1 MKRSKAPLLL
11 GLGCVLAVGM
21 MLYPMA
27 SNWLSGQTRSQ
38 VITEYETA
46 VEVLDNQATQQAL
59 ELAQAYNRDLLEQS
73 CSIAGFSVS
82 GAPTPGKDILTALD
96 PTGGGML
103 ATLEI
108 PAIDVILPVY
118 YGTQSTTLTAGVGVV
133 EGSSLPVGG
142 TGSHA
147 VLAGHSGLAS
157 SRLLSDLDQLAQ
169 GDVFFLRVLDE
180 TLAYEVDQISVVL
193 PDDVSQI
200 GIDPQGDYVT
210 LLTCTPYGVN
220 SHRLLVRGTRTEWS
234 AEDTV
239 VATAQ
244 NQNHESSW
252 WSEYRTALCIGEQL
266 KTHYEDSNE
275 FCVFAGNYNIGC
287 ELDALFIKKDAII
300 SIEFKNYGG
309 NVVANENG
317 EWTCNGKIIKGGSRK
332 TVLQQARINHSTV
345 KKELKVLG
353 VVKNQIKDV
362 PHLIIFHQPIELEN
376 NLSATNRSWL
386 HIDRKSVV

>member
-46 VEVLDNQATQQAL
+46 LEVLDNQATQQAL
-59 ELAQAYNRDLLEQS
+59 ELAQAYNRELLEQS

-82 GAPTPGKDILTALD
+82 GAPTPGNDILTALA

-157 SRLLSDLDQLAQ
+157 SRLLSDLDQLTQ

-193 PDDVSQI
+193 PNDVSQI

-220 SHRLLVRGTRTEWS
+220 SHRLLVRGTRTEWT

-252 WSEYRTALCIGEQL
+252 WREYRTALCIGFGIYL
-266 KTHYEDSNE
+266 AMLA
-275 FCVFAGNYNIGC
+275 VAVP
-287 ELDALFIKKDAII
+287 
-300 SIEFKNYGG
+300 
-309 NVVANENG
+309 VVIWRN
-317 EWTCNGKIIKGGSRK
+317 KR
-332 TVLQQARINHSTV
+332 
-345 KKELKVLG
+345 G
-353 VVKNQIKDV
+353 VR
-362 PHLIIFHQPIELEN
+362 HG
-376 NLSATNRSWL
+376 
-386 HIDRKSVV
+386 

>member
-1 MKRSKAPLLL
+1 MKRSKVSLCL

-27 SNWLSGQTRSQ
+27 SNWLSGQSRSQ
-38 VITEYETA
+38 VITQYETA
-46 VEVLDNQATQQAL
+46 VEVLDNQDTQVAL
-59 ELAQAYNRDLLEQS
+59 ELARDYNRELLEQS
-73 CSIAGFSVS
+73 CSVAGFSVS
-82 GAPTPGKDILTALD
+82 GAPTPDNDILTALD

-108 PAIDVILPVY
+108 PAINVILPVY

-157 SRLLSDLDQLAQ
+157 SRLLSDLDQLTQ

-180 TLAYEVDQISVVL
+180 TLAYEVDQISVVF

-220 SHRLLVRGTRTEWS
+220 SHRLLVRGTRTEWT

-244 NQNHESSW
+244 NHNHESSW
-252 WSEYRTALCIGEQL
+252 WREYRTALCIGFGIYL
-266 KTHYEDSNE
+266 AMLA
-275 FCVFAGNYNIGC
+275 VAVP
-287 ELDALFIKKDAII
+287 
-300 SIEFKNYGG
+300 
-309 NVVANENG
+309 VVI
-317 EWTCNGKIIKGGSRK
+317 WRRK
-332 TVLQQARINHSTV
+332 R
-345 KKELKVLG
+345 G
-353 VVKNQIKDV
+353 VR
-362 PHLIIFHQPIELEN
+362 HG
-376 NLSATNRSWL
+376 
-386 HIDRKSVV
+386 

>member
-1 MKRSKAPLLL
+1 MKRSKASLLL

-46 VEVLDNQATQQAL
+46 VEVLDNHVTQQAL
-59 ELAQAYNRDLLEQS
+59 ELARAYNRDLLEQS
-73 CSIAGFSVS
+73 CSVAGFSVS
-82 GAPTPGKDILTALD
+82 GAPTPDEAVLTALD

-118 YGTQSTTLTAGVGVV
+118 YGTQSTTLTSGVGVV

-157 SRLLSDLDQLAQ
+157 SRLLSDLDQLTQ

-200 GIDPQGDYVT
+200 GIDPYGDYIT

-220 SHRLLVRGTRTEWS
+220 SHRLLVRGTRTEWT

-244 NQNHESSW
+244 NQNYESSW
-252 WSEYRTALCIGEQL
+252 WREYRTALCIGFGIYL
-266 KTHYEDSNE
+266 AMLAVSVPVGLWWVKR
-275 FCVFAGNYNIGC
+275 
-287 ELDALFIKKDAII
+287 
-300 SIEFKNYGG
+300 
-309 NVVANENG
+309 
-317 EWTCNGKIIKGGSRK
+317 RK
-332 TVLQQARINHSTV
+332 AVYS
-345 KKELKVLG
+345 
-353 VVKNQIKDV
+353 
-362 PHLIIFHQPIELEN
+362 
-376 NLSATNRSWL
+376 
-386 HIDRKSVV
+386 KSSL

>member
-27 SNWLSGQTRSQ
+27 SNWLLGQSRSQ

-82 GAPTPGKDILTALD
+82 GAPSPDEDVLTALA

-142 TGSHA
+142 AGSHA

-157 SRLLSDLDQLAQ
+157 SRLLSDLDQLTQ

-220 SHRLLVRGTRTEWS
+220 SHRLLVRGIRTERT

-252 WSEYRTALCIGEQL
+252 WREYRTALCMGFGIYL
-266 KTHYEDSNE
+266 
-275 FCVFAGNYNIGC
+275 AM
-287 ELDALFIKKDAII
+287 LA
-300 SIEFKNYGG
+300 
-309 NVVANENG
+309 VAVPVG
-317 EWTCNGKIIKGGSRK
+317 LWWVKRRK
-332 TVLQQARINHSTV
+332 AVYS
-345 KKELKVLG
+345 
-353 VVKNQIKDV
+353 
-362 PHLIIFHQPIELEN
+362 
-376 NLSATNRSWL
+376 
-386 HIDRKSVV
+386 KSSL

>member
-1 MKRSKAPLLL
+1 M
-11 GLGCVLAVGM
+11 
-21 MLYPMA
+21 
-27 SNWLSGQTRSQ
+27 
-38 VITEYETA
+38 
-46 VEVLDNQATQQAL
+46 LDNQATQQAL

-82 GAPTPGKDILTALD
+82 GAPTPDNDILTALD

-157 SRLLSDLDQLAQ
+157 SRLLSDLDQLTQ
-169 GDVFFLRVLDE
+169 GDMFFLRVLDE

-220 SHRLLVRGTRTEWS
+220 SHRLLVRGTRTEWT
-234 AEDTV
+234 AEDSAIP
-239 VATAQ
+239 ATETT
-244 NQNHESSW
+244 NHESSW
-252 WSEYRTALCIGEQL
+252 WREYRMGLCIGFGIYL
-266 KTHYEDSNE
+266 AMLAIA
-275 FCVFAGNYNIGC
+275 VPIGVWR
-287 ELDALFIKKDAII
+287 F
-300 SIEFKNYGG
+300 
-309 NVVANENG
+309 
-317 EWTCNGKIIKGGSRK
+317 TR
-332 TVLQQARINHSTV
+332 R
-345 KKELKVLG
+345 KKE
-353 VVKNQIKDV
+353 
-362 PHLIIFHQPIELEN
+362 
-376 NLSATNRSWL
+376 
-386 HIDRKSVV
+386 

>member
-59 ELAQAYNRDLLEQS
+59 ELAKAYNRELLEQS
-73 CSIAGFSVS
+73 CSVAGFSVS
-82 GAPTPGKDILTALD
+82 GAPTPGEDILTALD

-157 SRLLSDLDQLAQ
+157 SRLLSDLDQLTQ

-200 GIDPQGDYVT
+200 RIEPQGDYVT

-220 SHRLLVRGTRTEWS
+220 SHRLLVRGTRTKWT

-252 WSEYRTALCIGEQL
+252 WREYRTALCMGFGIYLAMLAVAVPVG
-266 KTHYEDSNE
+266 
-275 FCVFAGNYNIGC
+275 IWW
-287 ELDALFIKKDAII
+287 IKR
-300 SIEFKNYGG
+300 GG
-309 NVVANENG
+309 RHG
-317 EWTCNGKIIKGGSRK
+317 
-332 TVLQQARINHSTV
+332 
-345 KKELKVLG
+345 
-353 VVKNQIKDV
+353 
-362 PHLIIFHQPIELEN
+362 
-376 NLSATNRSWL
+376 
-386 HIDRKSVV
+386 

>member
-11 GLGCVLAVGM
+11 GLGCVLAMGM

-27 SNWLSGQTRSQ
+27 SNWLSGQSRSQ

-59 ELAQAYNRDLLEQS
+59 ELAQAYNRELLEQS

-82 GAPTPGKDILTALD
+82 GAPTPGNEILTALD

-108 PAIDVILPVY
+108 PAVDVILPVY

-157 SRLLSDLDQLAQ
+157 SRLLSDLDQLTQ

-220 SHRLLVRGTRTEWS
+220 SHRLLVRGTRTEWT
-234 AEDTV
+234 AEGTTVPDTENLV
-239 VATAQ
+239 Y
-244 NQNHESSW
+244 ESSW
-252 WSEYRTALCIGEQL
+252 WSEYRTALCIGFGIYL
-266 KTHYEDSNE
+266 
-275 FCVFAGNYNIGC
+275 AM
-287 ELDALFIKKDAII
+287 LA
-300 SIEFKNYGG
+300 
-309 NVVANENG
+309 VAVPVG
-317 EWTCNGKIIKGGSRK
+317 LWWVKRRK
-332 TVLQQARINHSTV
+332 AVYS
-345 KKELKVLG
+345 
-353 VVKNQIKDV
+353 
-362 PHLIIFHQPIELEN
+362 
-376 NLSATNRSWL
+376 
-386 HIDRKSVV
+386 KSSL

>member
-27 SNWLSGQTRSQ
+27 SNWLSGQAHSQ

-82 GAPTPGKDILTALD
+82 GASTPDKDILTALD

-108 PAIDVILPVY
+108 PTIDVILPVY

-142 TGSHA
+142 EGSHA

-157 SRLLSDLDQLAQ
+157 SRLLSDLDQLTQ

-180 TLAYEVDQISVVL
+180 ALAYEVDQISVVL

-220 SHRLLVRGTRTEWS
+220 SHRLLVRGTRTEWT
-234 AEDTV
+234 AEDSAIPAAETK
-239 VATAQ
+239 
-244 NQNHESSW
+244 NHESSW
-252 WSEYRTALCIGEQL
+252 WSEYRTALCMGFGIYL
-266 KTHYEDSNE
+266 
-275 FCVFAGNYNIGC
+275 AM
-287 ELDALFIKKDAII
+287 LA
-300 SIEFKNYGG
+300 
-309 NVVANENG
+309 VAVPVG
-317 EWTCNGKIIKGGSRK
+317 FWWVKRRK
-332 TVLQQARINHSTV
+332 AVYS
-345 KKELKVLG
+345 
-353 VVKNQIKDV
+353 
-362 PHLIIFHQPIELEN
+362 
-376 NLSATNRSWL
+376 
-386 HIDRKSVV
+386 KSSL

>member
-1 MKRSKAPLLL
+1 M
-11 GLGCVLAVGM
+11 
-21 MLYPMA
+21 
-27 SNWLSGQTRSQ
+27 
-38 VITEYETA
+38 
-46 VEVLDNQATQQAL
+46 EVLDNQATQQAL
-59 ELAQAYNRDLLEQS
+59 KLARAYNRDLLEQS

-82 GAPTPGKDILTALD
+82 GAPTPDNNILTALD

-157 SRLLSDLDQLAQ
+157 SRLLSDLDQLTQ

-180 TLAYEVDQISVVL
+180 TLAYEVAQISVVL

-200 GIDPQGDYVT
+200 GIDPQGDHVT

-220 SHRLLVRGTRTEWS
+220 SHRLLVRGTRTEWT

-252 WSEYRTALCIGEQL
+252 WREYRMALCIGFGIYL
-266 KTHYEDSNE
+266 AMLAIA
-275 FCVFAGNYNIGC
+275 VPIGVWR
-287 ELDALFIKKDAII
+287 F
-300 SIEFKNYGG
+300 
-309 NVVANENG
+309 
-317 EWTCNGKIIKGGSRK
+317 TR
-332 TVLQQARINHSTV
+332 R
-345 KKELKVLG
+345 KKE
-353 VVKNQIKDV
+353 
-362 PHLIIFHQPIELEN
+362 
-376 NLSATNRSWL
+376 
-386 HIDRKSVV
+386 

>member
-27 SNWLSGQTRSQ
+27 SNWLSGQSRSQ

-46 VEVLDNQATQQAL
+46 VEVLDNKATQQAL

-82 GAPTPGKDILTALD
+82 GAPTPDNDILTALD

-157 SRLLSDLDQLAQ
+157 SRLLSDLDQLTQ

-200 GIDPQGDYVT
+200 GIEPQGDYVT

-220 SHRLLVRGTRTEWS
+220 SHRLLVRGTRTEWTEEDS
-234 AEDTV
+234 AIP
-239 VATAQ
+239 ATETK
-244 NQNHESSW
+244 NHESSW
-252 WSEYRTALCIGEQL
+252 WSEYCTALCIGFGIYL
-266 KTHYEDSNE
+266 AMLA
-275 FCVFAGNYNIGC
+275 VAVP
-287 ELDALFIKKDAII
+287 
-300 SIEFKNYGG
+300 
-309 NVVANENG
+309 VVIWRN
-317 EWTCNGKIIKGGSRK
+317 KR
-332 TVLQQARINHSTV
+332 
-345 KKELKVLG
+345 G
-353 VVKNQIKDV
+353 VRHD
-362 PHLIIFHQPIELEN
+362 
-376 NLSATNRSWL
+376 
-386 HIDRKSVV
+386 

>member
-27 SNWLSGQTRSQ
+27 SNWLSGQSRSQ

-82 GAPTPGKDILTALD
+82 GAPTPDNDILTALD

-118 YGTQSTTLTAGVGVV
+118 YGTQSTTLTVGVGVV

-142 TGSHA
+142 TGIHS

-157 SRLLSDLDQLAQ
+157 SRLLSDLDQLTQ

-200 GIDPQGDYVT
+200 GIDPHGDYVT

-220 SHRLLVRGTRTEWS
+220 SHRLLVRGTRTEWT

-252 WSEYRTALCIGEQL
+252 WREYRTALCIGFGIYL
-266 KTHYEDSNE
+266 AMLA
-275 FCVFAGNYNIGC
+275 VAVP
-287 ELDALFIKKDAII
+287 
-300 SIEFKNYGG
+300 
-309 NVVANENG
+309 VVIWRN
-317 EWTCNGKIIKGGSRK
+317 KR
-332 TVLQQARINHSTV
+332 
-345 KKELKVLG
+345 G
-353 VVKNQIKDV
+353 VR
-362 PHLIIFHQPIELEN
+362 HG
-376 NLSATNRSWL
+376 
-386 HIDRKSVV
+386 

>member
-1 MKRSKAPLLL
+1 M
-11 GLGCVLAVGM
+11 GLGCVLAMGM
-21 MLYPMA
+21 VFYPMA
-27 SNWLSGQTRSQ
+27 SNWLSGQTRSK
-38 VITEYETA
+38 VITEYEAA
-46 VEVLDNQATQQAL
+46 VEVLDNQDTQEDL
-59 ELAQAYNRDLLEQS
+59 ELARAYNRELLEQS
-73 CSIAGFSVS
+73 CSVAGFSVS
-82 GAPTPGKDILTALD
+82 GAPTPDEIILTALD

-142 TGSHA
+142 EGSHA

-157 SRLLSDLDQLAQ
+157 SRLLSDLDQLTQ

-200 GIDPQGDYVT
+200 GIDPNGDYVT
-210 LLTCTPYGVN
+210 LLTCTPYGIN
-220 SHRLLVRGTRTEWS
+220 SHRLLVRGTRTERT

-252 WSEYRTALCIGEQL
+252 WREYRTALCIGFGIYL
-266 KTHYEDSNE
+266 
-275 FCVFAGNYNIGC
+275 AM
-287 ELDALFIKKDAII
+287 LALAVPVGLWWVKR
-300 SIEFKNYGG
+300 
-309 NVVANENG
+309 
-317 EWTCNGKIIKGGSRK
+317 RK
-332 TVLQQARINHSTV
+332 AVYS
-345 KKELKVLG
+345 
-353 VVKNQIKDV
+353 
-362 PHLIIFHQPIELEN
+362 
-376 NLSATNRSWL
+376 
-386 HIDRKSVV
+386 KSSL

>member
-1 MKRSKAPLLL
+1 
-11 GLGCVLAVGM
+11 M

-59 ELAQAYNRDLLEQS
+59 DLAQAYNRDLLEQS

-82 GAPTPGKDILTALD
+82 GAPTPDEDILTALD

-157 SRLLSDLDQLAQ
+157 SRLLSDLDQLTQ

-193 PDDVSQI
+193 PNDVSQI

-220 SHRLLVRGTRTEWS
+220 SHRLLVRGTRTERT

-252 WSEYRTALCIGEQL
+252 WSEYRTALCIGFGIYL
-266 KTHYEDSNE
+266 AMLA
-275 FCVFAGNYNIGC
+275 VAVP
-287 ELDALFIKKDAII
+287 
-300 SIEFKNYGG
+300 
-309 NVVANENG
+309 VVIWRN
-317 EWTCNGKIIKGGSRK
+317 KR
-332 TVLQQARINHSTV
+332 
-345 KKELKVLG
+345 G
-353 VVKNQIKDV
+353 VR
-362 PHLIIFHQPIELEN
+362 HG
-376 NLSATNRSWL
+376 
-386 HIDRKSVV
+386 

>member
-46 VEVLDNQATQQAL
+46 VEVLDNQDTQVAL

-82 GAPTPGKDILTALD
+82 GAPTPDNNILTALD

-157 SRLLSDLDQLAQ
+157 SQLLSDLDQLTQ

-220 SHRLLVRGTRTEWS
+220 SHRLLVRGTRTEWT
-234 AEDTV
+234 AENSTIP
-239 VATAQ
+239 AAETT
-244 NQNHESSW
+244 NHESSW
-252 WSEYRTALCIGEQL
+252 WREYRTALCIGFGIYL
-266 KTHYEDSNE
+266 
-275 FCVFAGNYNIGC
+275 AM
-287 ELDALFIKKDAII
+287 LA
-300 SIEFKNYGG
+300 
-309 NVVANENG
+309 VAVPVG
-317 EWTCNGKIIKGGSRK
+317 LWWVKRRK
-332 TVLQQARINHSTV
+332 AVYS
-345 KKELKVLG
+345 
-353 VVKNQIKDV
+353 
-362 PHLIIFHQPIELEN
+362 
-376 NLSATNRSWL
+376 
-386 HIDRKSVV
+386 KSSL

>member
-27 SNWLSGQTRSQ
+27 SNWLSGQSRSQ

-46 VEVLDNQATQQAL
+46 VEVLDNQDTQVAM

-73 CSIAGFSVS
+73 CSVAGFSVS
-82 GAPTPGKDILTALD
+82 GAPTPDKDILTALD

-157 SRLLSDLDQLAQ
+157 SRLLSDLDQLTQ

-193 PDDVSQI
+193 PNDVSQI

-220 SHRLLVRGTRTEWS
+220 SHRLLVRGTRTEWT
-234 AEDTV
+234 AEDSAIP
-239 VATAQ
+239 ATETT
-244 NQNHESSW
+244 NHESSW
-252 WSEYRTALCIGEQL
+252 WREYRMALCIGFGIYL
-266 KTHYEDSNE
+266 AMLAIA
-275 FCVFAGNYNIGC
+275 VPIGVWR
-287 ELDALFIKKDAII
+287 F
-300 SIEFKNYGG
+300 
-309 NVVANENG
+309 
-317 EWTCNGKIIKGGSRK
+317 TR
-332 TVLQQARINHSTV
+332 R
-345 KKELKVLG
+345 KKE
-353 VVKNQIKDV
+353 
-362 PHLIIFHQPIELEN
+362 
-376 NLSATNRSWL
+376 
-386 HIDRKSVV
+386 

>member
-27 SNWLSGQTRSQ
+27 SNWLSGQTPSQ

-82 GAPTPGKDILTALD
+82 GAPTPDNDILTALD

-157 SRLLSDLDQLAQ
+157 SRLLSDLDQLTQ

-220 SHRLLVRGTRTEWS
+220 SHRLLVRGTRTEWT
-234 AEDTV
+234 AEDSAIP
-239 VATAQ
+239 ATETT
-244 NQNHESSW
+244 NHESSW
-252 WSEYRTALCIGEQL
+252 WREYRMALCIGFGIYL
-266 KTHYEDSNE
+266 
-275 FCVFAGNYNIGC
+275 AM
-287 ELDALFIKKDAII
+287 LA
-300 SIEFKNYGG
+300 
-309 NVVANENG
+309 VAVPVG
-317 EWTCNGKIIKGGSRK
+317 LWWVKRRK
-332 TVLQQARINHSTV
+332 AVYS
-345 KKELKVLG
+345 
-353 VVKNQIKDV
+353 
-362 PHLIIFHQPIELEN
+362 
-376 NLSATNRSWL
+376 
-386 HIDRKSVV
+386 KSSL

>member
-59 ELAQAYNRDLLEQS
+59 ELAQAYNRNLLEQS

-82 GAPTPGKDILTALD
+82 GAPTPDNDILTALD

-157 SRLLSDLDQLAQ
+157 SRLLSDLDQLTQ

-200 GIDPQGDYVT
+200 GIDQQGDYVS

-220 SHRLLVRGTRTEWS
+220 SHRLLVRGTRTEWT
-234 AEDTV
+234 AEDTTV
-239 VATAQ
+239 PGTENLVY
-244 NQNHESSW
+244 ESSW
-252 WSEYRTALCIGEQL
+252 WGEYRTALCIGFGIYL
-266 KTHYEDSNE
+266 AMLA
-275 FCVFAGNYNIGC
+275 VAVPVGIWW
-287 ELDALFIKKDAII
+287 IKR
-300 SIEFKNYGG
+300 
-309 NVVANENG
+309 
-317 EWTCNGKIIKGGSRK
+317 GSR
-332 TVLQQARINHSTV
+332 H
-345 KKELKVLG
+345 G
-353 VVKNQIKDV
+353 
-362 PHLIIFHQPIELEN
+362 
-376 NLSATNRSWL
+376 
-386 HIDRKSVV
+386 

>member
-1 MKRSKAPLLL
+1 MKRSKVSLCL

-82 GAPTPGKDILTALD
+82 GAPTPDNDILTALD

-157 SRLLSDLDQLAQ
+157 SRLLSDLDQLTQ

-180 TLAYEVDQISVVL
+180 TLAYEVGQISVVL

-220 SHRLLVRGTRTEWS
+220 SHRLLVRGIRTERT

-252 WSEYRTALCIGEQL
+252 WREYRTALCMGFGIYL
-266 KTHYEDSNE
+266 
-275 FCVFAGNYNIGC
+275 AM
-287 ELDALFIKKDAII
+287 LA
-300 SIEFKNYGG
+300 
-309 NVVANENG
+309 VAVPVG
-317 EWTCNGKIIKGGSRK
+317 LWWVKRRK
-332 TVLQQARINHSTV
+332 AVYS
-345 KKELKVLG
+345 
-353 VVKNQIKDV
+353 
-362 PHLIIFHQPIELEN
+362 
-376 NLSATNRSWL
+376 
-386 HIDRKSVV
+386 KSSL

>member
-1 MKRSKAPLLL
+1 M
-11 GLGCVLAVGM
+11 LAVGM

-27 SNWLSGQTRSQ
+27 SNWISGQTRSQ

-46 VEVLDNQATQQAL
+46 VEVLDNQDTQVAM

-73 CSIAGFSVS
+73 CSVAGFSVS
-82 GAPTPGKDILTALD
+82 GAPTPGEDILTALD

-108 PAIDVILPVY
+108 PTIDVILPVY

-133 EGSSLPVGG
+133 DGSSLPVGG

-157 SRLLSDLDQLAQ
+157 SRLLSDLDQLTQ

-200 GIDPQGDYVT
+200 GIDPHGDYVT

-220 SHRLLVRGTRTEWS
+220 SHRLLVRGTRTEWT
-234 AEDTV
+234 AEDSAIP
-239 VATAQ
+239 ATETT
-244 NQNHESSW
+244 NHESSW
-252 WSEYRTALCIGEQL
+252 WREYRMALCIGFGIYL
-266 KTHYEDSNE
+266 AMLAIA
-275 FCVFAGNYNIGC
+275 VPIGVWR
-287 ELDALFIKKDAII
+287 F
-300 SIEFKNYGG
+300 
-309 NVVANENG
+309 
-317 EWTCNGKIIKGGSRK
+317 TR
-332 TVLQQARINHSTV
+332 R
-345 KKELKVLG
+345 KKE
-353 VVKNQIKDV
+353 
-362 PHLIIFHQPIELEN
+362 
-376 NLSATNRSWL
+376 
-386 HIDRKSVV
+386 

>member
-46 VEVLDNQATQQAL
+46 VEVLDNRATQQAL

-73 CSIAGFSVS
+73 CSVAGFSVS
-82 GAPTPGKDILTALD
+82 GAPTPGEDILTALD

-108 PAIDVILPVY
+108 PTIDVILPVY
-118 YGTQSTTLTAGVGVV
+118 YGTQSATLTAGVGVV

-157 SRLLSDLDQLAQ
+157 SRLLSDLDQLTQ

-180 TLAYEVDQISVVL
+180 ALAYEVDQISVVL
-193 PDDVSQI
+193 PDRD
-200 GIDPQGDYVT
+200 
-210 LLTCTPYGVN
+210 
-220 SHRLLVRGTRTEWS
+220 
-234 AEDTV
+234 
-239 VATAQ
+239 
-244 NQNHESSW
+244 
-252 WSEYRTALCIGEQL
+252 
-266 KTHYEDSNE
+266 
-275 FCVFAGNYNIGC
+275 
-287 ELDALFIKKDAII
+287 
-300 SIEFKNYGG
+300 
-309 NVVANENG
+309 
-317 EWTCNGKIIKGGSRK
+317 
-332 TVLQQARINHSTV
+332 
-345 KKELKVLG
+345 
-353 VVKNQIKDV
+353 
-362 PHLIIFHQPIELEN
+362 
-376 NLSATNRSWL
+376 
-386 HIDRKSVV
+386 

>member
-59 ELAQAYNRDLLEQS
+59 ELARAYNRDLLEQS

-82 GAPTPGKDILTALD
+82 GAPTPDNDILTALD

-157 SRLLSDLDQLAQ
+157 SRLLSDLDQLTQ

-200 GIDPQGDYVT
+200 EIDPQGDYVT

-220 SHRLLVRGTRTEWS
+220 SHRLLVRGTRTEWT
-234 AEDTV
+234 AEDSAIPAAETK
-239 VATAQ
+239 
-244 NQNHESSW
+244 NHESSW
-252 WSEYRTALCIGEQL
+252 WGEYRTALCIGFGIYIAIL
-266 KTHYEDSNE
+266 A
-275 FCVFAGNYNIGC
+275 VAVPAGI
-287 ELDALFIKKDAII
+287 LWIKR
-300 SIEFKNYGG
+300 GG
-309 NVVANENG
+309 G
-317 EWTCNGKIIKGGSRK
+317 
-332 TVLQQARINHSTV
+332 
-345 KKELKVLG
+345 
-353 VVKNQIKDV
+353 
-362 PHLIIFHQPIELEN
+362 
-376 NLSATNRSWL
+376 
-386 HIDRKSVV
+386 

>member
-27 SNWLSGQTRSQ
+27 SNWLLGQSRSQ

-59 ELAQAYNRDLLEQS
+59 ELAKAYNRELLEQS
-73 CSIAGFSVS
+73 CSVAGFSVS
-82 GAPTPGKDILTALD
+82 GAPTPGEDILTALD

-157 SRLLSDLDQLAQ
+157 SRLLSDLDQLTQ

-200 GIDPQGDYVT
+200 RIEPQGDYVT

-220 SHRLLVRGTRTEWS
+220 SHRLLVRGTRTKWT

-252 WSEYRTALCIGEQL
+252 WREYRTALCMGFGIYLAMLAVAVPVG
-266 KTHYEDSNE
+266 
-275 FCVFAGNYNIGC
+275 IWW
-287 ELDALFIKKDAII
+287 IKR
-300 SIEFKNYGG
+300 GG
-309 NVVANENG
+309 RHG
-317 EWTCNGKIIKGGSRK
+317 
-332 TVLQQARINHSTV
+332 
-345 KKELKVLG
+345 
-353 VVKNQIKDV
+353 
-362 PHLIIFHQPIELEN
+362 
-376 NLSATNRSWL
+376 
-386 HIDRKSVV
+386 

>member
-11 GLGCVLAVGM
+11 GLGCVLAVGT

-46 VEVLDNQATQQAL
+46 VEVLDNQAAQQAL
-59 ELAQAYNRDLLEQS
+59 ELAQAYNQGLLEQS
-73 CSIAGFSVS
+73 CSVAGFSVS
-82 GAPTPGKDILTALD
+82 GAPAPDEDILTSLD

-157 SRLLSDLDQLAQ
+157 SRLLSALDQLAQ

-180 TLAYEVDQISVVL
+180 TLSYEVDQISVVL

-220 SHRLLVRGTRTEWS
+220 SHRLLVRGTRTEWT

-252 WSEYRTALCIGEQL
+252 WSEYPTALCIGFGIYL
-266 KTHYEDSNE
+266 
-275 FCVFAGNYNIGC
+275 AM
-287 ELDALFIKKDAII
+287 LA
-300 SIEFKNYGG
+300 
-309 NVVANENG
+309 VAVPVG
-317 EWTCNGKIIKGGSRK
+317 LWWVKRRK
-332 TVLQQARINHSTV
+332 AVYS
-345 KKELKVLG
+345 
-353 VVKNQIKDV
+353 
-362 PHLIIFHQPIELEN
+362 
-376 NLSATNRSWL
+376 
-386 HIDRKSVV
+386 KSSL

>member
-1 MKRSKAPLLL
+1 M
-11 GLGCVLAVGM
+11 GLGCVLAMGM
-21 MLYPMA
+21 VFYPMV
-27 SNWLSGQTRSQ
+27 SNWLSGQTRSR
-38 VITEYETA
+38 VITEYESA
-46 VEVLDNQATQQAL
+46 VEVLDTQDTQVAL
-59 ELAQAYNRDLLEQS
+59 ELARAYNRELLEQS
-73 CSIAGFSVS
+73 CSVAGFSVS
-82 GAPTPGKDILTALD
+82 GAPTPDETILTALD

-108 PAIDVILPVY
+108 PAINVILPVY

-142 TGSHA
+142 EGSHA

-180 TLAYEVDQISVVL
+180 TMAYEVDQISVVF

-200 GIDPQGDYVT
+200 GIDPNGDYVT

-220 SHRLLVRGTRTEWS
+220 SHRLLVRGTRTERT

-252 WSEYRTALCIGEQL
+252 WREYRTALCIGFGIYL
-266 KTHYEDSNE
+266 
-275 FCVFAGNYNIGC
+275 AM
-287 ELDALFIKKDAII
+287 LA
-300 SIEFKNYGG
+300 
-309 NVVANENG
+309 VAVPVG
-317 EWTCNGKIIKGGSRK
+317 IWWVKRRK
-332 TVLQQARINHSTV
+332 AVYS
-345 KKELKVLG
+345 
-353 VVKNQIKDV
+353 
-362 PHLIIFHQPIELEN
+362 
-376 NLSATNRSWL
+376 
-386 HIDRKSVV
+386 KSSL

>member
-46 VEVLDNQATQQAL
+46 VEVLDNQAAQQAL
-59 ELAQAYNRDLLEQS
+59 ELAQAYNQGLLEQS
-73 CSIAGFSVS
+73 CSVAGFSVS
-82 GAPTPGKDILTALD
+82 GAPAPDEDILTALD

-157 SRLLSDLDQLAQ
+157 SRLLSDLDQLTQ

-220 SHRLLVRGTRTEWS
+220 SHRLLVRGTRTEWT
-234 AEDTV
+234 AEDSAIP
-239 VATAQ
+239 ATETT
-244 NQNHESSW
+244 NHESSW
-252 WSEYRTALCIGEQL
+252 WREYRTALCIGFGIYL
-266 KTHYEDSNE
+266 AMLA
-275 FCVFAGNYNIGC
+275 VAVP
-287 ELDALFIKKDAII
+287 
-300 SIEFKNYGG
+300 
-309 NVVANENG
+309 VVI
-317 EWTCNGKIIKGGSRK
+317 WRRK
-332 TVLQQARINHSTV
+332 R
-345 KKELKVLG
+345 G
-353 VVKNQIKDV
+353 VR
-362 PHLIIFHQPIELEN
+362 HG
-376 NLSATNRSWL
+376 
-386 HIDRKSVV
+386 

>member
-38 VITEYETA
+38 VVTEYETS
-46 VEVLDNQATQQAL
+46 VEELDNQATQQAL
-59 ELAQAYNRDLLEQS
+59 ELARAYNRDLLEQS

-82 GAPTPGKDILTALD
+82 GAPTPDNDILTALD

-142 TGSHA
+142 EGSHA

-157 SRLLSDLDQLAQ
+157 SRLLSDLDQLTQ

-220 SHRLLVRGTRTEWS
+220 SHRLLVRGTRTEWT

-239 VATAQ
+239 VATA
-244 NQNHESSW
+244 
-252 WSEYRTALCIGEQL
+252 RTKTTKAVGGVNTAQLCASVL
-266 KTHYEDSNE
+266 
-275 FCVFAGNYNIGC
+275 V
-287 ELDALFIKKDAII
+287 
-300 SIEFKNYGG
+300 SILPC
-309 NVVANENG
+309 
-317 EWTCNGKIIKGGSRK
+317 WR
-332 TVLQQARINHSTV
+332 
-345 KKELKVLG
+345 
-353 VVKNQIKDV
+353 
-362 PHLIIFHQPIELEN
+362 
-376 NLSATNRSWL
+376 
-386 HIDRKSVV
+386 

>member
-1 MKRSKAPLLL
+1 MKRSKVPLLL

-38 VITEYETA
+38 VITEYETS
-46 VEVLDNQATQQAL
+46 VEELDNQATQQAV

-73 CSIAGFSVS
+73 CSVAGFSVS
-82 GAPTPGKDILTALD
+82 GAPTPDNDILTALD

-118 YGTQSTTLTAGVGVV
+118 YGTRSTTLTAGVGVV

-157 SRLLSDLDQLAQ
+157 SRLLSDLDQLTQ

-220 SHRLLVRGTRTEWS
+220 SHRLLVRGTRTEWT

-252 WSEYRTALCIGEQL
+252 WREYRTALCIGFGIYL
-266 KTHYEDSNE
+266 TMLAVAVPVVIWRSNRTRW
-275 FCVFAGNYNIGC
+275 G
-287 ELDALFIKKDAII
+287 
-300 SIEFKNYGG
+300 
-309 NVVANENG
+309 
-317 EWTCNGKIIKGGSRK
+317 
-332 TVLQQARINHSTV
+332 
-345 KKELKVLG
+345 
-353 VVKNQIKDV
+353 
-362 PHLIIFHQPIELEN
+362 
-376 NLSATNRSWL
+376 
-386 HIDRKSVV
+386 